1 MKGVI
6 TMKIDLGFDWVMRA
20 LGIKKRK
27 PSLLKEL
34 MDNPEEFKLEGFIEG
49 EEIIVKIKK
58 KES

>member
-1 MKGVI
+1 MINLGLDFIMKC
-6 TMKIDLGFDWVMRA
+6 
-20 LGIKKRK
+20 LGIKKTK
-27 PSLLKEL
+27 HKESILKKL